1 MVLKVYMGSSKQLGF
16 GIVGCGRIAPRHV
29 DSILSCDDAK
39 LVAVA
44 DVVEERAMLFSSRYS
59 VDYYTD
65 YHDMLERDDIDVV
78 SICTPSG
85 THPEIGIDVARS
97 GKHVIVEK
105 PMALTLIE
113 ADRLI
118 DECKKNRVK
127 LCVVFQNRFNLP
139 VQKLRRALENGR
151 LGRLTH
157 GSAVV
162 QWRRKQAYYDS
173 DSWRGT
179 YALDGGAL
187 MNQAIHTIDLL
198 QWMLGPVEEVFGY
211 TETLLR
217 NIEAE
222 DIGLA
227 ALKFKNGALGT
238 ILATTTM
245 SPKDLT
251 GSLSVFGEF
260 GSVVIGGMAANE
272 ISVWQFEGNSSEQAD
287 DTEASEIPN
296 VYGFGH
302 EDVVR
307 DMVGAIREDREPY
320 VNGPEGRKA
329 LEVILGI
336 YRSAETGLSMRF
348 PLREESERILKA
360 RGMA

>member
-1 MVLKVYMGSSKQLGF
+1 MRSSKRLGF
-16 GIVGCGRIAPRHV
+16 GIVGCGRVAPCHA
-29 DSILSCDDAK
+29 DAILSCDGAE
-39 LVAVA
+39 LLAVA
-44 DVVEERAMLFSSRYS
+44 DIIEERAMSFANKYGA
-59 VDYYTD
+59 DYYTD

-85 THPEIGIDVARS
+85 MHPEIGIDVARA

-118 DECKKNRVK
+118 AECEANKVK
-127 LCVVFQNRFNLP
+127 LSVVFQNRFNVP
-139 VQKLRRALENGR
+139 VQKLRRALEKGR
-151 LGRLTH
+151 LGRLTC
-157 GSAVV
+157 GNATVR
-162 QWRRKQAYYDS
+162 WRREQSYYDA
-173 DSWRGT
+173 DAWRGT

-217 NIEAE
+217 RIEAE

-227 ALKFKNGALGT
+227 ILKFKSGAVGL
-238 ILATTTM
+238 IEATTTM
-245 SPKDLT
+245 SPKDLE
-251 GSLSVFGEF
+251 GSLSIFGES

-272 ISVWQFEGNSSEQAD
+272 ITVWELEGTSNKDGVLSEIQ
-287 DTEASEIPN
+287 ASEIPN

-302 EDVVR
+302 KDVIY
-307 DMVGAIREDREPY
+307 DMTVAIREDREPY

-329 LEVILGI
+329 LEIILGI
-336 YRSAETGLSMRF
+336 YRSAETGLPMRF
-348 PLREESERILKA
+348 PLREESEKILKA